1 MTKNPYLIYIPLL
14 RQLVIRQLENL
25 QLTAPTQK
33 AGFSF
38 RFDNLFFI
46 FIFYFYDL
54 NLRATALRVA
64 AKRYCNTKIYLSI
77 INIIFFICLI
87 IS

>member
-1 MTKNPYLIYIPLL
+1 MTKNPYLINIPLL

-54 NLRATALRVA
+54 NIRATALRVA
-64 AKRYCNTKIYLSI
+64 AKRYAACYDDSSKSEYLCI
-77 INIIFFICLI
+77 
-87 IS
+87 

>member
-1 MTKNPYLIYIPLL
+1 MKNKE
-14 RQLVIRQLENL
+14 QLAI
-25 QLTAPTQK
+25 TAATQK

-54 NLRATALRVA
+54 NLRATALRLA
-64 AKRYCNTKIYLSI
+64 AKR
-77 INIIFFICLI
+77 
-87 IS
+87 

>member
-1 MTKNPYLIYIPLL
+1 MTNNFNNLTFDTYKVAKNTFDSLHTVESLKIESQHI
-14 RQLVIRQLENL
+14 
-25 QLTAPTQK
+25 TAPTKK

-64 AKRYCNTKIYLSI
+64 AKRYKK
-77 INIIFFICLI
+77 
-87 IS
+87 

>member
-1 MTKNPYLIYIPLL
+1 MTKILYLIYIPLL
-14 RQLVIRQLENL
+14 RQLMIRQLENL

-64 AKRYCNTKIYLSI
+64 AKRYMK
-77 INIIFFICLI
+77 CLADRFQLKFR
-87 IS
+87 